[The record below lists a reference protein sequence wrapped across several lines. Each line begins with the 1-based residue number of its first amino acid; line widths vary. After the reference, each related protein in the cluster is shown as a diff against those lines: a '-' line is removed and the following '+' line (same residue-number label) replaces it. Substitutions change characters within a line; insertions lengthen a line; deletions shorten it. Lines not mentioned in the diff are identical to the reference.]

1 MIMRENRN
9 IPFRDW
15 NIRVSRNH
23 CGHLHI
29 CAMDVCNILKRS
41 ELLEDEAIAR
51 ICPTALRISFRK
63 NGREQ
68 WSFRPIDMRR
78 LLRMVRKETI
88 IPRDMLDELEAWGNQ
103 LLKLESDDL
112 YAAARNDI
120 ILHFMEGFPVTFR
133 RIGDKLMVNATQITM
148 HFGKIPSE
156 WLRIAS
162 TDMLRREMAGNGRTG
177 KYESQIFTTRGR
189 GHGATWLES
198 PLIIPLVRWV
208 APEDLS
214 LAEWCGEAIEKLS
227 IRRPTTAI
235 REHPKPAPPNMPC
248 LDCPMPQ
255 DMEAAKELIRELRKV
270 VRDSMPKIVFYE
282 EFIENRDWFKS
293 TRIADEL
300 GISPRQLHQ
309 FLAEEGICKYEKRQG
324 VGFPSCRAWQCDV
337 PYTWENSRGKVY
349 TFGSTKR
356 WTQAGRECIIELWRK
371 KNPEY
376 HLPGA

>member
-23 CGHLHI
+23 SGHLHI

-88 IPRDMLDELEAWGNQ
+88 IPRDMLNELEAWGNQ
-103 LLKLESDDL
+103 LLELESDDL
-112 YAAARNDI
+112 HAAAQNDI

-156 WLRIAS
+156 WLPIAS

-198 PLIIPLVRWV
+198 PPLSYRW
-208 APEDLS
+208 P
-214 LAEWCGEAIEKLS
+214 GESHRKTCPWRNGVVKLS
-227 IRRPTTAI
+227 
-235 REHPKPAPPNMPC
+235 KN
-248 LDCPMPQ
+248 CP
-255 DMEAAKELIRELRKV
+255 
-270 VRDSMPKIVFYE
+270 
-282 EFIENRDWFKS
+282 
-293 TRIADEL
+293 
-300 GISPRQLHQ
+300 
-309 FLAEEGICKYEKRQG
+309 
-324 VGFPSCRAWQCDV
+324 
-337 PYTWENSRGKVY
+337 
-349 TFGSTKR
+349 
-356 WTQAGRECIIELWRK
+356 
-371 KNPEY
+371 
-376 HLPGA
+376 

>member
-1 MIMRENRN
+1 MRENRN

-41 ELLEDEAIAR
+41 ELLEDGAIAR

-63 NGREQ
+63 NGREL

-103 LLKLESDDL
+103 LLELESDDL
-112 YAAARNDI
+112 HAAARNDI

-162 TDMLRREMAGNGRTG
+162 TDMLRRESM
-177 KYESQIFTTRGR
+177 S
-189 GHGATWLES
+189 
-198 PLIIPLVRWV
+198 
-208 APEDLS
+208 
-214 LAEWCGEAIEKLS
+214 
-227 IRRPTTAI
+227 
-235 REHPKPAPPNMPC
+235 
-248 LDCPMPQ
+248 
-255 DMEAAKELIRELRKV
+255 RK
-270 VRDSMPKIVFYE
+270 S
-282 EFIENRDWFKS
+282 
-293 TRIADEL
+293 
-300 GISPRQLHQ
+300 SPRVDVDMGRPGWNPPLSYRWSGGSHRKT
-309 FLAEEGICKYEKRQG
+309 CPWRNG
-324 VGFPSCRAWQCDV
+324 VVKLLKSC
-337 PYTWENSRGKVY
+337 P
-349 TFGSTKR
+349 
-356 WTQAGRECIIELWRK
+356 
-371 KNPEY
+371 
-376 HLPGA
+376 